1 MVTLIWTWSI
11 KLLLWAPQNMHHQ
24 LVNSIGKHNL
34 PTPHSFLAPLTHKV
48 IGDFSRAVDMIL
60 PHELFAA
67 IYHCYKKAWVNR
79 ICPSRARVEKFWESV
94 NGTTQFLTHPVRLR
108 PNFRSHCIPLS
119 IHGDGTPVVGI
130 GKAWGKLLDIWS
142 WQSLLVSGPTILRT
156 MLIFCVHSDIQSV
169 NDKHNT
175 LDMMCKKWLGQSM
188 LFGRVTIQNWIGM
201 TIQCPKVLSMVHL
214 QMFCLHVCGS
224 SLVT

>member
-1 MVTLIWTWSI
+1 MTMINTLAALGSNGDY
-11 KLLLWAPQNMHHQ
+11 PQNMHRP
-24 LVNSIGKHNL
+24 LMNSIGKHNL

-48 IGDFSRAVDMIL
+48 IGDFNRSVDMIL
-60 PHELFAA
+60 PHELFSSV
-67 IYHCYKKAWVNR
+67 YHCYKKAWVNR

-94 NGTTQFLTHPVRLR
+94 NGTVQFMTHPVRLR

-156 MLIFCVHSDIQSV
+156 MLIFCVHSSIQSV
-169 NDKHNT
+169 KDGHNT
-175 LDMMCKKWLGQSM
+175 LDVMFKKTGL
-188 LFGRVTIQNWIGM
+188 V
-201 TIQCPKVLSMVHL
+201 IQCSLGGCLSRSGL
-214 QMFCLHVCGS
+214 E
-224 SLVT
+224 